1 MVDGFIYILSTSRL
15 IRRPRATP
23 WLINN
28 NIQKHLSLKSVFYF
42 EASMSSPVF
51 VNMFSFNLGDPY
63 ARQSNMISLII
74 ENAHQIYMSEKSIYL
89 TFTRYLNRSRSTV
102 IHKVFVQDGYM
113 IPFADGVVSGS
124 VNNQFSM
131 DEHAGVLRIATTEG
145 FSDSNNVF
153 CLDHMLE
160 IVGELRGIA
169 PNERIFSARYVDTRL
184 YMVTFR
190 QIDPFFVINLTDH
203 TQPEVLG
210 ELKITGFSRYLHP
223 YD

>member
-1 MVDGFIYILSTSRL
+1 
-15 IRRPRATP
+15 
-23 WLINN
+23 
-28 NIQKHLSLKSVFYF
+28 
-42 EASMSSPVF
+42 
-51 VNMFSFNLGDPY
+51 
-63 ARQSNMISLII
+63 
-74 ENAHQIYMSEKSIYL
+74 
-89 TFTRYLNRSRSTV
+89 
-102 IHKVFVQDGYM
+102 
-113 IPFADGVVSGS
+113 
-124 VNNQFSM
+124 M